1 MREREKVDEETTGKK
16 EGKEAGALSLTR
28 KKMEEET
35 SGEKEASFSC
45 ERRSRSS
52 FSHANE
58 RAPSAPLEKPC
69 EQLAASSAPPSGVR
83 LLFNPPELSDLG
95 AVRFGNITELLHC
108 TSPCN
113 HLEKERD
120 ACSVP
125 TQPLAETMPV
135 ETIDNVA
142 AGIFL
147 LVLRRTFACPMRIL
161 PKKRSEAAFLAA
173 FPISAGVKGID
184 VFPAQRE
191 TAKVSFG
198 TLQWRRRRRHCFFFL
213 SVFSQAYLC
222 PRRSANQDG
231 AEEERSCP
239 CPRGGHDER
248 KSAAEGSRTG
258 GLSSYYS
265 SFRRGG
271 RSYLRGR
278 KYLSA
283 LFFRIPSRR
292 LLPLLVVLTLRSATI
307 AFFFFFLASR
317 SCALAYIFE
326 KGSSLAVPV
335 AFYIAADDKGERSVN
350 RIPNRTRNP

>member
-1 MREREKVDEETTGKK
+1 MRPWADG
-16 EGKEAGALSLTR
+16 
-28 KKMEEET
+28 
-35 SGEKEASFSC
+35 
-45 ERRSRSS
+45 
-52 FSHANE
+52 
-58 RAPSAPLEKPC
+58 
-69 EQLAASSAPPSGVR
+69 
-83 LLFNPPELSDLG
+83 D
-95 AVRFGNITELLHC
+95 
-108 TSPCN
+108 
-113 HLEKERD
+113 
-120 ACSVP
+120 
-125 TQPLAETMPV
+125 
-135 ETIDNVA
+135 VA
-142 AGIFL
+142 IVFFL
-147 LVLRRTFACPMRIL
+147 
-161 PKKRSEAAFLAA
+161 
-173 FPISAGVKGID
+173 
-184 VFPAQRE
+184 
-191 TAKVSFG
+191 
-198 TLQWRRRRRHCFFFL
+198 L

-222 PRRSANQDG
+222 PRRSTNQDG

-248 KSAAEGSRTG
+248 KFAAEGSGTG

-335 AFYIAADDKGERSVN
+335 AFYTAADDKGERSVN
-350 RIPNRTRNP
+350 RTLNRTLKPKRNPSLYFYLFIFKKMFLVWSGGGGERNRQTENSKAQKSSSSSRSPLPALGHTLRGSAPRRP